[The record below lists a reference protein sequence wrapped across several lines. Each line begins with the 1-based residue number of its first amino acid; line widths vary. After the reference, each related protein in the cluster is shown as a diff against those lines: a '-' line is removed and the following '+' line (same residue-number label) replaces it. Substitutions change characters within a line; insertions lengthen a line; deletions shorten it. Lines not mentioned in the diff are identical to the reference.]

1 MPRFR
6 PLQWVAL
13 TALGLLAALTIAVG
27 ARPSAA
33 NRPVAAVATAAA
45 GPTASAAAATA
56 GAAAPPAG
64 AAASRNVGAI
74 STTVPSTQGELV
86 PSPVESLVGV
96 ESFDGGNAPTGASQD
111 AHLGTGFVV
120 QLQGLGAWVAT
131 AGHVV
136 VGNRAAVFLPGDP
149 TPHLADRIVRD
160 TSADLALLHV
170 PSLIGVAAVRLA
182 NPPSSAW
189 AAEIACV
196 RWPEWTYQAYPVALA
211 RGALA
216 VFNGSDGTLNTPAL
230 SVLPG
235 CSGGPLLV
243 YSTDGAVAV
252 TVGVVI
258 DAITQPLGVGYVPVA
273 QVKSLLA
280 AVSGS

>member
-6 PLQWVAL
+6 PLQWAAL
-13 TALGLLAALTIAVG
+13 CALGLLAALSIAVG

-33 NRPVAAVATAAA
+33 SRPAPAAAEATATVTGAA
-45 GPTASAAAATA
+45 ASPASAAA
-56 GAAAPPAG
+56 PQK
-64 AAASRNVGAI
+64 VGAI

-96 ESFDGGNAPTGASQD
+96 ESFDGPNAPSGGSED

-136 VGNRAAVFLPGDP
+136 VGTSAAVFLPGDP
-149 TPHLADRIVRD
+149 TPHLADQIVRD
-160 TSADLALLHV
+160 TSADLALLHI
-170 PSLIGVAAVRLA
+170 PSLIGVAAVQLGE
-182 NPPSSAW
+182 PPASAW

-196 RWPEWTYQAYPVALA
+196 RWPQWTYQSYPVALTH
-211 RGALA
+211 GALA
-216 VFNGSDGTLNTPAL
+216 VFNGNSGTLETPSL

-243 YSTDGAVAV
+243 YSADGAVAV
-252 TVGVVI
+252 TSGVVI

-273 QVKSLLA
+273 EVQSLLA
-280 AVSGS
+280 DVGGK